1 MLPRAALAALL
12 ATPAAALAAAAAPA
26 AALASAAPYNFI
38 AFGDWGTGTAL
49 QRSNAAAINAHC
61 AVEGACEFILSLG
74 DQFYNG
80 PLTDEDKRWNTEF
93 TDMYNFSCPVYAAQ
107 GNHDYGGNVTVQLTY
122 RNDTRWVTAA
132 TNYTIS
138 VPEADLSIVVIDSP
152 RGIPSYMSAPYGD
165 CNELCMVQLAALGCT
180 NSSELPAAPQCMLAH
195 VAWLN
200 RTLAALTTKWKFV
213 ALHHP
218 IDEGN
223 LHFVVPALRAH
234 GVQAIFAGHI
244 HNMQH
249 NIGADGVH
257 YFISGA
263 GAFASAAL
271 AEDVAAVHA
280 GHSSHAPRP
289 LTCPAGSPCH
299 PLRGY
304 FFADGP
310 GFLSVSVGGDRRR
323 NAGLPHR
330 SSWPAPSPF
339 AP

>member
-1 MLPRAALAALL
+1 M
-12 ATPAAALAAAAAPA
+12 
-26 AALASAAPYNFI
+26 
-38 AFGDWGTGTAL
+38 
-49 QRSNAAAINAHC
+49 
-61 AVEGACEFILSLG
+61 
-74 DQFYNG
+74 
-80 PLTDEDKRWNTEF
+80 
-93 TDMYNFSCPVYAAQ
+93 
-107 GNHDYGGNVTVQLTY
+107 QLTY

-132 TNYTIS
+132 TYYTIS

-223 LHFVVPALRAH
+223 LHFVVPALSAH

-271 AEDVAAVHA
+271 AEDVAAIRGRRGRARGPHLARAAAADVPRRLAVPPDARVLLRGRA
-280 GHSSHAPRP
+280 GLPERERRRRRGAGLLPASERDDPDDNYGQQHVLAARESAERLCNDEESEKMGANAAQAAVADGAVPASLRLTAQARGAGAAAPPPPQPRP
-289 LTCPAGSPCH
+289 LPQASG
-299 PLRGY
+299 
-304 FFADGP
+304 GP
-310 GFLSVSVGGDRRR
+310 
-323 NAGLPHR
+323 
-330 SSWPAPSPF
+330 
-339 AP
+339 